1 LDQKKIS
8 KDTSCFSN
16 IRRSSFVRE
25 LWQLLGLVCHVLEL
39 AAHPLAPLGD
49 RTGFQSHYPINFVVK
64 YQNLLFFQKEARP
77 QALETCLL

>member
-1 LDQKKIS
+1 LYEN
-8 KDTSCFSN
+8 F
-16 IRRSSFVRE
+16 
-25 LWQLLGLVCHVLEL
+25 WQLLGLVCYVLEF

-64 YQNLLFFQKEARP
+64 YQNLLFFQEEARP